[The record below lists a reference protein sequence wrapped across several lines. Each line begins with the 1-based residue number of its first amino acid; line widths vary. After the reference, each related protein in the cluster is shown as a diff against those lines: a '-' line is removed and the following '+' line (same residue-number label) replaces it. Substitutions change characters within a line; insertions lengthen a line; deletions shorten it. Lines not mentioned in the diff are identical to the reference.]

1 MQDNQNFT
9 EGSILKKMLKF
20 MLPIL
25 GALILQAM
33 YGAVDMLIVGQFG
46 SSEGISAVT
55 TGSGVVN
62 LATFTVC
69 GLTMGVTILLGRYLG
84 EKKEE
89 KLSEVISGAV
99 AFFGVLAIAVSVLLI
114 VFALPLAQI
123 MQAPKEA
130 ESLTVQYIVICGAG
144 MIFVV
149 AYNVISSV
157 MRGMGN
163 SNLPLAFVAIAC
175 VVNIIGDLVFVALL
189 GWDVAGAALA
199 TILAQAVSVILSLFI
214 IKKQKMPFKIKK
226 EYVKFNPE
234 VKNFFFLG
242 LPLAFQEILTNIT
255 FLALCAFIN
264 ALGLA
269 ESSGYGVGQR
279 IQSFVLLI
287 PGSIMQSMSS
297 FVAQNVGA
305 GKFDRAKKAMK
316 TGMII
321 GASVGVIIAYL
332 SFFHGDIMSMVF
344 TNDPSYIKCSADYL
358 KGFALEAIVTSFL
371 FSFMGYFNGHG
382 RSLFVMI
389 QGLAQSILV
398 RLPFAY
404 IMSIQ
409 PEANLMYIGFA
420 APAATVFGII
430 LCFIYYIRMNRT
442 LHVTRR

>member
-46 SSEGISAVT
+46 SPEGISAVT
-55 TGSGVVN
+55 TGSGIVN

-69 GLTMGVTILLGRYLG
+69 GLTMGVTVLIGRYLG

-99 AFFGVLAIAVSVLLI
+99 AFFGVLALAVTVLLI

-130 ESLTVQYIVICGAG
+130 EALTVEYTVICGLG
-144 MIFVV
+144 MVFIV
-149 AYNVISSV
+149 AYNVISSI

-163 SNLPLAFVAIAC
+163 SNLPLIFVSIAC
-175 VVNIIGDLVFVALL
+175 AVNIIGDLVLVAWLQM
-189 GWDVAGAALA
+189 DVAGAAIA
-199 TILAQAVSVILSLFI
+199 TISAQAVSVILSLII

-226 EYVKFNPE
+226 EYLKFNPE

-255 FLALCAFIN
+255 FLALCAFVN
-264 ALGLA
+264 ALGLE

-287 PGSIMQSMSS
+287 PGAIMQSMSS

-316 TGMII
+316 TGIVI
-321 GASVGVIIAYL
+321 GASIGTVIAYFA
-332 SFFHGDIMSMVF
+332 FFHGDIMSQIF
-344 TNDPSYIKCSADYL
+344 TDNSEYIKCSAQYL

-404 IMSIQ
+404 IMSIH
-409 PEANLMYIGFA
+409 PDANLMNIGFA

-430 LCFIYYIRMNRT
+430 LCFVYYFRMNKTLPT
-442 LHVTRR
+442 LHR

>member
-55 TGSGVVN
+55 TGSGIVN

-69 GLTMGVTILLGRYLG
+69 GLTMGVTILIGRYLG

-89 KLSEVISGAV
+89 KLSEVISGAI

-130 ESLTVQYIVICGAG
+130 EALTVEYTVICGAG

-149 AYNVISSV
+149 AYNVISSI

-163 SNLPLAFVAIAC
+163 SNLPLVFVAIAC
-175 VVNIIGDLVFVALL
+175 GVNIIGDLVLVAWLQ
-189 GWDVAGAALA
+189 WDVAGAAIA
-199 TILAQAVSVILSLFI
+199 TISAQAVSVILSVFI

-226 EYVKFNPE
+226 EYIRFNPE
-234 VKNFFFLG
+234 VKTFFFLG

-264 ALGLA
+264 ALGLE

-287 PGSIMQSMSS
+287 PCAIMQSMSS

-305 GKFDRAKKAMK
+305 GKMDRAKKAMK
-316 TGMII
+316 TGIII
-321 GASVGVIIAYL
+321 GASIGVIIAYF
-332 SFFHGDIMSMVF
+332 SFFHGDLMSMIF
-344 TNDPSYIKCSADYL
+344 TNEASYIKCSADYL

-382 RSLFVMI
+382 RSFFVMI

-409 PEANLMYIGFA
+409 PDANLMYIGFA
-420 APAATVFGII
+420 APAATIFGII
-430 LCFIYYIRMNRT
+430 LCFVYYFRMNKT
-442 LHVTRR
+442 LNVSRR

>member
-46 SSEGISAVT
+46 SPEGISAVT
-55 TGSGVVN
+55 TGSGIVN

-69 GLTMGVTILLGRYLG
+69 GLTMGVTVLIGRYLG

-99 AFFGVLAIAVSVLLI
+99 AFFGVLALAVTVLLI

-130 ESLTVQYIVICGAG
+130 EALTIEYTVICGLG
-144 MIFVV
+144 MVFIV
-149 AYNVISSV
+149 AYNVISSL

-163 SNLPLAFVAIAC
+163 SNLPLIFVSIAC
-175 VVNIIGDLVFVALL
+175 AVNIIGDLVLVAWLQM
-189 GWDVAGAALA
+189 DVAGAAIA
-199 TILAQAVSVILSLFI
+199 TISAQAVSVILSLII

-226 EYVKFNPE
+226 EYLKFNPE

-255 FLALCAFIN
+255 FLALCAFVN
-264 ALGLA
+264 ALGLE

-287 PGSIMQSMSS
+287 PGAIMQSMSS

-316 TGMII
+316 TGIVI
-321 GASVGVIIAYL
+321 GASIGTVIAYFA
-332 SFFHGDIMSMVF
+332 FFHGDIMSQIF
-344 TNDPSYIKCSADYL
+344 TDNPEYIKCSAQYL

-409 PEANLMYIGFA
+409 PDANLMNIGFA

-430 LCFIYYIRMNRT
+430 LCFVYYFRMNKTLST
-442 LHVTRR
+442 LHR